1 MKKIVVALMLATPIA
16 LTGCGSDTENTYIV
30 NPPASSQ
37 IAPNSAVIV
46 QPGSTVTKVCPAGS
60 SSC

>member
-1 MKKIVVALMLATPIA
+1 MKKLIVALMLVSPFV

-30 NPPASSQ
+30 NPPAASQ
-37 IAPNSAVIV
+37 VAPNSAVIIP
-46 QPGSTVTKVCPAGS
+46 PGSTVTKVCPAGS